1 MLQTTKAED
10 GKQGEFGNASAKAK
24 VQAKKAANYVP
35 KNILITGGAGFI
47 GSGVVTHFVKKYSDY
62 KVVVV
67 DKLSYNSNLKNLSE
81 VQSNPNYSFVQAN
94 ICDFESMVQI
104 FKTHN
109 IDTVMHFA
117 AETHVDRSFLNS
129 LQFTHNNV
137 VGTHVLLEAI
147 RKLSPQIKR
156 FVHVSTDEVY
166 GTCLSTEQAKDE
178 NATFEPTNPYAATK
192 AAAEHLVNS
201 YRISYGIPSI
211 ITRGSNVYG
220 RCQFPDKLI
229 PKFINLLERGSTLP
243 IHGDGSVLRSFI
255 YIDDVA
261 EAFDCVLHSAN
272 VGDTYNVSNGYEAS
286 VLDVAKMLLEEFAV
300 ESPEE
305 RLKFTRDRHFNDRRY
320 FISHDALTQIGW
332 KSKVSFREGLK
343 RTIEWYR
350 SHPNYWEQSDIV
362 NKSLEAHPEFILD
375 AGEEKKKEKAKG
387 DPAKTH

>member
-1 MLQTTKAED
+1 MLQTTEAKAQAQKRKAEGEEGG
-10 GKQGEFGNASAKAK
+10 GKRQKTTAS
-24 VQAKKAANYVP
+24 YVP
-35 KNILITGGAGFI
+35 NNILITGGAGFI
-47 GSGVVTHFVKKYSDY
+47 GSGVVTHFVKKYSEY

-67 DKLSYNSNLKNLSE
+67 DKISYNSNIKNLSE
-81 VQSNPNYSFVQAN
+81 IQSNPNYSFVQAD
-94 ICDFESMVQI
+94 ICDFEPMVEI
-104 FKTHN
+104 LKTHN

-137 VGTHVLLEAI
+137 VGTHVLLEAV

-166 GTCLSTEQAKDE
+166 GTCLSNESAKDE

-229 PKFINLLERGSTLP
+229 PKFINLLERGSKLP

-261 EAFDCVLHSAN
+261 EAFDCVVHNAQ

-286 VLDVAKMLLEEFAV
+286 VLDVSKMLLEAFGV
-300 ESPEE
+300 ENPEE
-305 RLKFTRDRHFNDRRY
+305 RLSFTRDRHFNDRRY
-320 FISHDALTQIGW
+320 FISHDALTELGW
-332 KSKVSFREGLK
+332 KSKVSFKEGLK

-362 NKSLEAHPEFILD
+362 NKSLEAHPEFIL
-375 AGEEKKKEKAKG
+375 EKAEEG
-387 DPAKTH
+387 